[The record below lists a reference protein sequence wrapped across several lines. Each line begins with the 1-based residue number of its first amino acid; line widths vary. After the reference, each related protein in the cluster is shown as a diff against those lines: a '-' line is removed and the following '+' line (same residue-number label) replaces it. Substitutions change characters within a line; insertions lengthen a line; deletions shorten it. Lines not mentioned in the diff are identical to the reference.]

1 MLFLGLCLLIGGTNS
16 QLIGHRGV
24 ITLREGQ
31 VYRDTETVEA
41 SEIAAGLA
49 LRSYQEDRFLSN
61 QRKVESRRVYSQ
73 PPLYQSLA
81 PEIIGRPL
89 QQNEIF
95 DVVDS
100 KFVDVFPEQAF
111 NQPLEEV
118 EVERAT
124 SPTRSYPGE
133 GLPQG
138 IHPGPTRAPNRLVDL
153 SRPIEPSIR
162 TQNSFIGTVF
172 DGSSSG
178 YIPPSS
184 ISRPP
189 LTSNGGQGLT
199 PFTAFGPEI
208 SQGLGAPLNGGPG
221 GLRDGLNQL
230 RSTHGL
236 SSALGN
242 GLDFHQ
248 QPPPPFVHHL
258 QPQSLS
264 PLNGSPISGGLSL
277 QQPPIGGPS
286 SAPGAFV
293 HLGEA
298 PLSAGTPGA
307 GGLAPGGQLGSVGFP
322 GSVQLGSAGV
332 GLQTSLSSTQPL
344 RNAPQP
350 FVNF

>member
-1 MLFLGLCLLIGGTNS
+1 MLLLGLCLLIVETYS

-24 ITLREGQ
+24 INLREGQ
-31 VYRDTETVEA
+31 VYRDRETVEA

-61 QRKVESRRVYSQ
+61 QRKIDSRRVYSQ
-73 PPLYQSLA
+73 PPLYHSHA
-81 PEIIGRPL
+81 PEIVGRPL

-162 TQNSFIGTVF
+162 TQNSYIGTVF
-172 DGSSSG
+172 DGPSSG

-189 LTSNGGQGLT
+189 LTSAGGQGLT
-199 PFTAFGPEI
+199 PFTAFGPET
-208 SQGLGAPLNGGPG
+208 SQGLGGPG
-221 GLRDGLNQL
+221 GLRDGLDQL

-236 SSALGN
+236 SPAN

-248 QPPPPFVHHL
+248 QPPPTFVHHL
-258 QPQSLS
+258 QPQNVA
-264 PLNGSPISGGLSL
+264 PLSGGLNL
-277 QQPPIGGPS
+277 QQPPVGGPS

-293 HLGEA
+293 HLGDA
-298 PLSAGTPGA
+298 PLSVGA
-307 GGLAPGGQLGSVGFP
+307 PGGLNGGISSGGQLGQVGLP
-322 GSVQLGSAGV
+322 GSVQLGAAGAR
-332 GLQTSLSSTQPL
+332 LLDTSFASTQPL
-344 RNAPQP
+344 RNSPQP